1 MDLSFL
7 LLTIISRLNG
17 ERTIYAGLHLFR
29 GKRSGQ
35 TLQDVDYYS
44 LKEFF
49 CILPKLNIEIY
60 DLAADQLIKSG
71 YISIDHD
78 SVVHLTEKG
87 WEALSDLPSYNFNG
101 WDYRGREQL
110 FFARLSLVV
119 QTVSNFRV
127 GQKSFMPLQ
136 RDYEIQLFV
145 RNLLNGHPISDAG
158 FSRQLRTEL
167 HHVIENSRIRDV
179 QKTILTHRLGG
190 YDNTGWTWNQ
200 LAEELTINPITIR
213 LYFIESLHMLLETI
227 DQSTTTP
234 FMRKMSE
241 NIKVTSYLTDS
252 SMKTKALFG
261 QGMSMEDI
269 AMTRQLKMSTIED
282 HFVEMSINDSY
293 FPVERFVSKIDMDAV
308 LARSIAL
315 GTKRLRLLKDEFPSL
330 SYFQLRLILGS
341 ESRGE
346 TRWTSKR
353 S

>member
-49 CILPKLNIEIY
+49 CILPKLTIETF
-60 DLAADQLIKSG
+60 DLAAEQLIKAG
-71 YISIDHD
+71 YISIDD
-78 SVVHLTEKG
+78 DAVVHLTETG
-87 WEALSDLPSYNFNG
+87 WGALDNLPSYQFNG

-145 RNLLNGHPISDAG
+145 RSLLNGHPISDAG
-158 FSRQLRTEL
+158 FSRQLRIEL
-167 HHVIENSRIRDV
+167 QQVIENSRVRDI

-190 YDNTGWTWNQ
+190 YDNTGWTWDQ
-200 LAEELTINPITIR
+200 LAEKLTINPLTIR

-227 DQSTTTP
+227 EQSTTTP
-234 FMRKMSE
+234 FMQKMSE

-252 SMKTKALFG
+252 STKTKALFE

-269 AMTRQLKMSTIED
+269 AMRRQLKMSTIED
-282 HFVEMSINDSY
+282 HFVEMSINDTQ
-293 FPVERFVSKIDMDAV
+293 FPVERFVSKKDMDAV
-308 LARSIAL
+308 VGRSIEL
-315 GTKRLRLLKDEFPSL
+315 GTKRLRLLKDNFPTL
-330 SYFQLRLILGS
+330 TYFQLRLILGS
-341 ESRGE
+341 ESGGE
-346 TRWTSKR
+346 AKWTSKR

>member
-35 TLQDVDYYS
+35 TLQDVDYYN

-49 CILPKLNIEIY
+49 CILPKLNIETF
-60 DLAADQLIKSG
+60 DLAAEQLIKDG
-71 YISIDHD
+71 YISIGQD
-78 SVVHLTEKG
+78 SVVHLTENG
-87 WEALSDLPSYNFNG
+87 WKVLSRLPSYHFNG
-101 WDYRGREQL
+101 WDYRGREQI

-119 QTVSNFRV
+119 QTVSNFRK

-145 RNLLNGHPISDAG
+145 RNLLNGYPISDAG
-158 FSRQLRTEL
+158 FSRQLRLEL
-167 HHVIENSRIRDV
+167 LQIIDNSRVRDV

-190 YDNTGWTWNQ
+190 YDKTGWTWDQ
-200 LAEELTINPITIR
+200 LAEKLAINPVTVR

-227 DQSTTTP
+227 EQSSTAP
-234 FMRKMSE
+234 FMWKMSE
-241 NIKVTSYLTDS
+241 NVKVTSYLTDS
-252 SMKTKALFG
+252 SMKTKVFFE
-261 QGMSMEDI
+261 QGLSMEDI
-269 AMTRQLKMSTIED
+269 AMTRRLKMSTIED
-282 HFVEMSINDSY
+282 HFVEMSINDAH
-293 FPVERFVSKIDMDAV
+293 FPVERFVLKRDMDAV
-308 LARSIAL
+308 IAKSIEL
-315 GTKRLRLLKDEFPSL
+315 GTKRLRLLKDNFPSL
-330 SYFQLRLILGS
+330 TYFQLRLILGS

-346 TRWTSKR
+346 TKWTSKR